1 MKNIPQLKFSRN
13 NSVVSTEASASQ
25 VQTKRNSDKGPHE
38 SMRIS
43 MLPVAAAVAA
53 ALFALSPMPAHA
65 DFVTALSPTV
75 FGDEDTSIP
84 LGAIADQ
91 AFFTGG
97 SAPDVIGTTTAFVD
111 AADASKLV
119 NVTIPAGT
127 QSVRITGIGGN
138 DNGNA
143 SQFEEEFLFVR
154 SVVNLSNMT
163 YSGSIN
169 AIDTDAGVD
178 DSLYVFSEVPL
189 GNASDSG
196 VITGNQ
202 APPTNITISAAGN
215 TLSLEGNQTTWDQ
228 AYFVEFLSAE
238 STSANFLGSNNEFL
252 IPGLSSAILPLP
264 ATTSFASVSISQII
278 SSNNF
283 RDEDKGVSNLHVDVD
298 AGTASGVIAVNG
310 GRGARESAYAFT
322 DYDLTSG
329 LPILDPASGAVVV
342 GDADTLASHL
352 SNPTLTL
359 SGTVLTITRA
369 ATLGSNA
376 NTLIS
381 VASFERAQAASAAE
395 SLGSSSDFAALTADL
410 SGSEADRTLVMTLP
424 IPVGSETANLSFSQ
438 QLLPRSEVNEN
449 TGYGQ
454 LTVDLVGE
462 TVSGSLATIRLP
474 VTDLVALDAL
484 PFGVTVESEIGA
496 SVTASQTNAIDFAD
510 EYIAALQFDVIGTA
524 PNQSLQISATVPVF
538 STAYDHLWSA
548 DWFGVQPILFEGAGS
563 GTFSAGGEDI
573 TTGLWVVD
581 PADLASLTYTPDPD
595 LSGGP
600 IDATIFHG
608 EDVDPLEIFVR
619 RVADVPTLSV
629 ADQTAPQNVA
639 TNISSAIT
647 AALSDTD
654 GSETLAIH
662 VTLEAGHTITDGGA
676 NSFTAA
682 AGNDTVDVT
691 GWDLANLDYEFT
703 TPGVYPVSV
712 RAESTDSDNFTDDVV
727 DTTDLTA
734 EVIEVFDVTILLD
747 TDADGIPD
755 TLDTDDDNDGIP
767 DTLEG
772 TGDTDGDG
780 IPDSLD
786 LDSDGDGIPDADE
799 VGSDPLNPLDTDGD
813 GTPDHLDTDADGDG
827 IPDAD
832 EIGADPLNPLDTDGD
847 GVPDFLDLDA
857 DGDGIPDADEIGADP
872 SNPLDTDG
880 DGTPD
885 HLDLDSDGDGIAD
898 SLEGTGDADG
908 NGIPDFQEAG
918 SDSDG
923 DGIPDSVEGTVD
935 SDGDGIADFLDED
948 SDNDGI
954 PDSVETGADADGDG
968 VPDYLDVDADNDGIS
983 DAFESAVDT
992 DGDGIED
999 FRDLDVDNDGIFDLI
1014 EARIGLEV
1022 VNQIDA
1028 DNDGIVDLSNAYGSN
1043 GMADI
1048 VETTPDSGEENYELP
1063 DVDGDGVLDWRDL
1076 DSDND
1081 GLLDT
1086 EESDHTDDN
1095 LNGIVDTVSAVRR
1108 TILVV
1113 DDSGLATD
1121 AGGLPRNT
1129 DADGLADFRDLDS
1142 DNDGIMDVVE
1152 SFGSGLDADNDGML
1166 DDFVD
1171 ADGDGIDDNFQA
1183 APLAPAD
1190 TDGDGIAD
1198 ANEIDADGDGIP
1210 DLIESGG
1217 VDADGDGMLD
1227 GFVDAD
1233 GDGVD
1238 DTVAVVPTQPT
1249 DSDGDG
1255 IPDFQELDADNDGV
1269 SDLEESGGIDADG
1282 DGFADSLV
1290 GSSTL
1295 IDTDGDGILDF
1306 QDAPDGVDPVAPEQG
1321 AATGLIRTGLD
1332 GSGCAIS
1339 PTLLTNGEG
1348 PKRVDPM
1355 LPMLSVLAL
1364 MGLAIRRRATVVKK
1378 KAGKA
1383 ASVAAVAIGSLFLGG
1398 CASFGGDSGLWSN
1411 DDSGFSD
1418 DEFTRDYED
1427 KFSLGLYAVA
1437 GIGPSRL
1444 EPDTSEV
1451 PGRDPNDRV
1460 EPAGQLTVGA
1470 DLTKHLSVEAHTADL
1485 GSAGLSAPGAGEE
1498 GRINYHIKGVSALL
1512 YAGGN
1517 RHRFRRQG
1525 LTAFGRLGYGSLDNT
1540 AVGDVPFEQIN
1551 SNHFLIG
1558 AGLEYMTPIGVGV
1571 RLEGVSFDE
1580 DVQYGQLGLM
1590 YRTGRKQKIV
1600 KPKLAQAPAR
1610 VKEPVVAALAPPP
1623 PPPPVYV
1630 PAPAPVV
1637 NQCAGLTGVL
1647 EGVYF
1652 HSDSAELTSDSMNI
1666 LDDVAFKLGTCE
1678 DMQIEISA
1686 HTDSV
1691 GAESYNQ
1698 GLSERRAQ
1706 SVVEFLSAS
1715 GLSRGR
1721 LKPTAYGESSPIDSN
1736 DTRVGR
1742 ARNRRVELYAR

>member
-53 ALFALSPMPAHA
+53 ALFALSPMPVHA

-169 AIDTDAGVD
+169 AIDTDAGVN
-178 DSLYVFSEVPL
+178 DSLYAFFEVPL

-215 TLSLEGNQTTWDQ
+215 TLSFEGNQTTWDQ

-238 STSANFLGSNNEFL
+238 NTSANFLGSNNEFL
-252 IPGLSSAILPLP
+252 TPGLSSAILPLP

-376 NTLIS
+376 DTLIS

-438 QLLPRSEVNEN
+438 QLLPRSDVNEN

-462 TVSGSLATIRLP
+462 TVSGSLGTIRLSI
-474 VTDLVALDAL
+474 TDLVALDAL

-496 SVTASQTNAIDFAD
+496 SVTASQTNAIDFFD

-538 STAYDHLWSA
+538 SAAYDHLWSA

-595 LSGGP
+595 LSGP

-832 EIGADPLNPLDTDGD
+832 EIGIDPLNPLDTDGDGIPDHLDLDADGDGIPDADEIGTDPLNPLDTDGD
-847 GVPDFLDLDA
+847 GVPDYLDLDA

-880 DGTPD
+880 DG
-885 HLDLDSDGDGIAD
+885 
-898 SLEGTGDADG
+898 
-908 NGIPDFQEAG
+908 
-918 SDSDG
+918 
-923 DGIPDSVEGTVD
+923 
-935 SDGDGIADFLDED
+935 
-948 SDNDGI
+948 
-954 PDSVETGADADGDG
+954 
-968 VPDYLDVDADNDGIS
+968 VPDYLD
-983 DAFESAVDT
+983 
-992 DGDGIED
+992 
-999 FRDLDVDNDGIFDLI
+999 L
-1014 EARIGLEV
+1014 
-1022 VNQIDA
+1022 
-1028 DNDGIVDLSNAYGSN
+1028 
-1043 GMADI
+1043 
-1048 VETTPDSGEENYELP
+1048 
-1063 DVDGDGVLDWRDL
+1063 
-1076 DSDND
+1076 
-1081 GLLDT
+1081 
-1086 EESDHTDDN
+1086 
-1095 LNGIVDTVSAVRR
+1095 
-1108 TILVV
+1108 
-1113 DDSGLATD
+1113 
-1121 AGGLPRNT
+1121 
-1129 DADGLADFRDLDS
+1129 
-1142 DNDGIMDVVE
+1142 
-1152 SFGSGLDADNDGML
+1152 
-1166 DDFVD
+1166 
-1171 ADGDGIDDNFQA
+1171 
-1183 APLAPAD
+1183 
-1190 TDGDGIAD
+1190 
-1198 ANEIDADGDGIP
+1198 DADGDGIP
-1210 DLIESGG
+1210 D
-1217 VDADGDGMLD
+1217 ADE
-1227 GFVDAD
+1227 
-1233 GDGVD
+1233 
-1238 DTVAVVPTQPT
+1238 
-1249 DSDGDG
+1249 
-1255 IPDFQELDADNDGV
+1255 I
-1269 SDLEESGGIDADG
+1269 
-1282 DGFADSLV
+1282 
-1290 GSSTL
+1290 
-1295 IDTDGDGILDF
+1295 
-1306 QDAPDGVDPVAPEQG
+1306 
-1321 AATGLIRTGLD
+1321 
-1332 GSGCAIS
+1332 
-1339 PTLLTNGEG
+1339 
-1348 PKRVDPM
+1348 
-1355 LPMLSVLAL
+1355 
-1364 MGLAIRRRATVVKK
+1364 
-1378 KAGKA
+1378 
-1383 ASVAAVAIGSLFLGG
+1383 
-1398 CASFGGDSGLWSN
+1398 
-1411 DDSGFSD
+1411 
-1418 DEFTRDYED
+1418 
-1427 KFSLGLYAVA
+1427 
-1437 GIGPSRL
+1437 
-1444 EPDTSEV
+1444 
-1451 PGRDPNDRV
+1451 
-1460 EPAGQLTVGA
+1460 GA
-1470 DLTKHLSVEAHTADL
+1470 DPSLSL
-1485 GSAGLSAPGAGEE
+1485 
-1498 GRINYHIKGVSALL
+1498 IHI
-1512 YAGGN
+1512 
-1517 RHRFRRQG
+1517 
-1525 LTAFGRLGYGSLDNT
+1525 
-1540 AVGDVPFEQIN
+1540 
-1551 SNHFLIG
+1551 
-1558 AGLEYMTPIGVGV
+1558 
-1571 RLEGVSFDE
+1571 
-1580 DVQYGQLGLM
+1580 
-1590 YRTGRKQKIV
+1590 
-1600 KPKLAQAPAR
+1600 
-1610 VKEPVVAALAPPP
+1610 
-1623 PPPPVYV
+1623 
-1630 PAPAPVV
+1630 
-1637 NQCAGLTGVL
+1637 
-1647 EGVYF
+1647 
-1652 HSDSAELTSDSMNI
+1652 
-1666 LDDVAFKLGTCE
+1666 
-1678 DMQIEISA
+1678 
-1686 HTDSV
+1686 
-1691 GAESYNQ
+1691 
-1698 GLSERRAQ
+1698 
-1706 SVVEFLSAS
+1706 
-1715 GLSRGR
+1715 
-1721 LKPTAYGESSPIDSN
+1721 
-1736 DTRVGR
+1736 
-1742 ARNRRVELYAR
+1742 

>member
-1 MKNIPQLKFSRN
+1 MKNIPQLKISRN

-43 MLPVAAAVAA
+43 MLPVAAAVTA

-138 DNGNA
+138 DNGIA
-143 SQFEEEFLFVR
+143 SQFEDEFLFVR

-215 TLSLEGNQTTWDQ
+215 TLSFEGNQTTWDQ

-252 IPGLSSAILPLP
+252 TPGLSSAILPLP

-376 NTLIS
+376 DTLIS

-438 QLLPRSEVNEN
+438 QLLPRSDVNEN

-462 TVSGSLATIRLP
+462 TVSGSLGTIRLSI
-474 VTDLVALDAL
+474 TDLVALDAL

-496 SVTASQTNAIDFAD
+496 SVTASQTNAIDFFD

-538 STAYDHLWSA
+538 SAAYDHLWSA

-813 GTPDHLDTDADGDG
+813 G
-827 IPDAD
+827 
-832 EIGADPLNPLDTDGD
+832 
-847 GVPDFLDLDA
+847 VPDYLDLDA

-1255 IPDFQELDADNDGV
+1255 IPDFQELDADNDGI

-1580 DVQYGQLGLM
+1580 DVQYGQLGLI
-1590 YRTGRKQKIV
+1590 YRTGRKQEIV

-1637 NQCAGLTGVL
+1637 NQCAGLTGVH
-1647 EGVYF
+1647 EGVNF

-1721 LKPTAYGESSPIDSN
+1721 LTPTAYGESSPIDSN